1 MFRLHRETPIYPMGV
16 ANVRQRTK
24 PAIRFILNDGLS
36 WGIVSF
42 CDRGMVG
49 KIFAA
54 AVFSWE

>member
-1 MFRLHRETPIYPMGV
+1 MGI

-42 CDRGMVG
+42 CDRVGGG